1 MFKSSSVPIKYFAL
15 FHTVSLFQVYNK
27 EFTTGSTKITPAK
40 KKKKILHR
48 LQVMDNSRVTGIVLR
63 VTGIFY
69 ILCNKFPLQ
78 D

>member
-40 KKKKILHR
+40 KQKNKKY
-48 LQVMDNSRVTGIVLR
+48 
-63 VTGIFY
+63 Y
-69 ILCNKFPLQ
+69 IGFRSWIIQ
-78 D
+78 E

>member
-40 KKKKILHR
+40 KKKKKKIQQR
-48 LQVMDNSRVTGIVLR
+48 LQVMDN
-63 VTGIFY
+63 
-69 ILCNKFPLQ
+69 
-78 D
+78 

>member
-40 KKKKILHR
+40 KQKKKNTTSASGH
-48 LQVMDNSRVTGIVLR
+48 G
-63 VTGIFY
+63 
-69 ILCNKFPLQ
+69 
-78 D
+78 